1 MNNRQINL
9 FSFLIAL
16 AIHAGL
22 MLFVSPTSK
31 SRHHASAKTINLCLK
46 SDSAVNEDLPQGEK
60 VPPPKRKATLPS
72 SPKKKP
78 AKRSNRKEQEKSAV
92 NDNEV
97 VQNKTGEAGGESHLA
112 TPLAS
117 SSEISSYLAIIRAH
131 IEQNKR
137 YPRFSKRQNH
147 EGTSIIRL
155 VIAKDGSI
163 VKITLLSSS
172 GYNTLDKA
180 AMDAVK
186 NSSPFS
192 PPSDYG
198 LGKVSLDIPLCY
210 LLH

>member
-22 MLFVSPTSK
+22 MLFVSPASK

-60 VPPPKRKATLPS
+60 VPPPKRKATHPS

-78 AKRSNRKEQEKSAV
+78 AKRSSRKEQEKSAV

-97 VQNKTGEAGGESHLA
+97 VQNKT

-163 VKITLLSSS
+163 VKIALLSSS
-172 GYNTLDKA
+172 GYSTLDKA

>member
-60 VPPPKRKATLPS
+60 VPPPKKKATLPS

-97 VQNKTGEAGGESHLA
+97 VQNKT

-163 VKITLLSSS
+163 VKIALLSSS
-172 GYNTLDKA
+172 GYSTLDKA

>member
-60 VPPPKRKATLPS
+60 VPPPKRKATHPS

-78 AKRSNRKEQEKSAV
+78 AKRSSRKEQEKSAV

-97 VQNKTGEAGGESHLA
+97 VQNKT

-131 IEQNKR
+131 IEQKKR

-163 VKITLLSSS
+163 VKIALLSSS
-172 GYNTLDKA
+172 GYSTLDKA

>member
-1 MNNRQINL
+1 MNSRQINL

-97 VQNKTGEAGGESHLA
+97 LQNKT

-163 VKITLLSSS
+163 VKIALLSSS
-172 GYNTLDKA
+172 GYSTLDKA

>member
-1 MNNRQINL
+1 MNSRQINL

-22 MLFVSPTSK
+22 MLFVPPASK

-78 AKRSNRKEQEKSAV
+78 AKRSNRKTQEKSAV

-97 VQNKTGEAGGESHLA
+97 LQNKT

-172 GYNTLDKA
+172 GYSTLDKA

>member
-78 AKRSNRKEQEKSAV
+78 AKRNNRKEQEKSAV

-97 VQNKTGEAGGESHLA
+97 VQNKT

-163 VKITLLSSS
+163 VKIALLSSS
-172 GYNTLDKA
+172 GYSTLDKA

>member
-60 VPPPKRKATLPS
+60 VPPPKRKATHPS

-78 AKRSNRKEQEKSAV
+78 AKRSSRKEQEKSAV

-97 VQNKTGEAGGESHLA
+97 VQNKT

-163 VKITLLSSS
+163 VKIALLSSS
-172 GYNTLDKA
+172 GYSTLDKA